1 MRSRNASSTSA
12 TASSGRDAREAVC
25 SGVSITTSWAP
36 TPVILSKRPSPDGSR
51 SPSILSAGNLF
62 GTMRY
67 VQPGPFGSL
76 PGRRSAK
83 ISGGVWASWPSQNA
97 HADTRGRTGSATKSD
112 GRRARSVAMMTQRPT
127 TGSLRSS
134 GIALAVLPL
143 DGPLEERGQGV
154 RWWLVLEEDGAD
166 LVADPQ
172 AHGPGSGPRPRP
184 KERARAPGDT
194 APFAPHPR
202 RALTP
207 AWRPC

>member
-1 MRSRNASSTSA
+1 
-12 TASSGRDAREAVC
+12 

-62 GTMRY
+62 GTTRY

-76 PGRRSAK
+76 PGRRSAR

-134 GIALAVLPL
+134 GIGLAVLPL
-143 DGPLEERGQGV
+143 HRSLEERGQSV
-154 RWWLVLEEDGAD
+154 RRRLPVEEHGAD
-166 LVADPQ
+166 LVADRQ
-172 AHGPGSGPRPRP
+172 AHGMATRKSERRGD
-184 KERARAPGDT
+184 RARALGDHARLALDRRGGSSFGQGHAELAIARKAPRAGEHEIPQPGQ
-194 APFAPHPR
+194 
-202 RALTP
+202 
-207 AWRPC
+207 

>member
-12 TASSGRDAREAVC
+12 TASSGRDAREAAC

-62 GTMRY
+62 GTTRY

-76 PGRRSAK
+76 PGRRSAR

-143 DGPLEERGQGV
+143 HGPLEERRERVG
-154 RWWLVLEEDGAD
+154 RRLALEEHGAD
-166 LVADPQ
+166 LVADRQ
-172 AHGPGSGPRPRP
+172 
-184 KERARAPGDT
+184 GDGV
-194 APFAPHPR
+194 AAGQR
-202 RALTP
+202 QR
-207 AWRPC
+207 